1 MGIVTAPCVQIFAT
15 AMSEMCA
22 NCESNSAR
30 ASCVSSSSCASC
42 VSSSSQML
50 SNSLFRIVR
59 SQTASKYFIS
69 GSLRPVASST
79 GGLIMACRGVS
90 SSGKFCGCV
99 LGCVSSSADAWG
111 FSRNTESC
119 LNLHICFR
127 INSAV
132 VAAAS
137 PSAIPRSTDEFLAI
151 DTIGMARHS

>member
-1 MGIVTAPCVQIFAT
+1 MGIVIAPCVQICAT
-15 AMSEMCA
+15 AISEICA

-50 SNSLFRIVR
+50 SNLLFRIVR
-59 SQTASKYFIS
+59 SQTASKYFLS
-69 GSLRPVASST
+69 SSLRPVASST

-90 SSGKFCGCV
+90 SSGEFCGCL
-99 LGCVSSSADAWG
+99 LGCVSSFADAWG
-111 FSRNTESC
+111 FSRNTQSR
-119 LNLHICFR
+119 LNLDTSFR
-127 INSAV
+127 MYSAV

-137 PSAIPRSTDEFLAI
+137 PFAIPRSTDEFLAI